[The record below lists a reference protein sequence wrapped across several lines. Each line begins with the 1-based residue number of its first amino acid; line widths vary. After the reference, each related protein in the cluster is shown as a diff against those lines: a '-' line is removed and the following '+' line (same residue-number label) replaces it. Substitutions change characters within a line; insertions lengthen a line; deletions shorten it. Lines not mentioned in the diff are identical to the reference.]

1 MSPSTFAPDDP
12 ITRAQLAV
20 ILYNYT
26 KQFAPGSLT
35 ETGSLTGFPDADSVP
50 SWARTAM
57 AWAVGNG
64 LISGVG
70 ENGVSYLRPEGCATR
85 AQVATILMNYEKAL
99 G

>member
-1 MSPSTFAPDDP
+1 MLPTIRSL
-12 ITRAQLAV
+12 RAQLAV

-26 KQFAPGSLT
+26 QQFAPESLT
-35 ETGSLTGFPDADSVP
+35 ETGSLAGFPDADSVP

-64 LISGVG
+64 LSPASVKTASRTS
-70 ENGVSYLRPEGCATR
+70 EREGCATR
-85 AQVATILMNYEKAL
+85 AQVATILMNYDKAL

>member
-26 KQFAPGSLT
+26 QQFAPGSLT
-35 ETGSLTGFPDADSVP
+35 ETGSLTGFPDAGSVP

-64 LISGVG
+64 LISGVKT
-70 ENGVSYLRPEGCATR
+70 VSRTSGRRAALR
-85 AQVATILMNYEKAL
+85 AL
-99 G
+99 RSRPFS